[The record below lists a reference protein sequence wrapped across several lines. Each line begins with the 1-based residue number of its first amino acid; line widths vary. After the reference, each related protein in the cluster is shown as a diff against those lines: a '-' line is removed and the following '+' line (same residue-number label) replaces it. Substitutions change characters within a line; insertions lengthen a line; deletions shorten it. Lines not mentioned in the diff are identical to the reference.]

1 MTETQALL
9 RLLQLASPA
18 LPVGAFSYSEGLE
31 TLVDAGKLPT
41 PKQVEDWIT
50 QELQR
55 GSVRLEAAVLL
66 RVHGAFQKSNGPY
79 GSSFDHRTTLTYW
92 NDWLSAA
99 RESEELRLQS
109 WQMGRAL
116 IRMLEQI
123 HPELRDELTA
133 LGSPCNFAVAFGL
146 TAAYWQIDLQTSVLG
161 YLQSWAT
168 NLVNAAI
175 KLVPLGQTAGQQ
187 LLLNL
192 YPTIETATQSLLLL
206 TDDQLE
212 SSGWGLSLASMQHE
226 TLYSRLFRS

>member
-1 MTETQALL
+1 MPMTETQALL

-31 TLVDAGKLPT
+31 TLVDAGKLAT
-41 PKQVEDWIT
+41 PEQVRAWLA
-50 QELQR
+50 QELAQ

-66 RVHGAFQKSNGPY
+66 RAHGAFQGC
-79 GSSFDHRTTLTYW
+79 DRTALCYW

-99 RESEELRLQS
+99 RESEELRQQS

-123 HPELRDELTA
+123 HPELRDELAA

-146 TAAYWQIDLQTSVLG
+146 TAAHWQIDAQTSVLG

-168 NLVNAAI
+168 NLINAAV
-175 KLVPLGQTAGQQ
+175 KLVPLGQTAGQK
-187 LLLNL
+187 LLLDL
-192 YPTIETATQSLLLL
+192 YPTVAATAQSVLLLP
-206 TDDQLE
+206 DDQLE

-226 TLYSRLFRS
+226 TLYTR